1 MSEIKLIA
9 TYEVDGESFKTRE
22 EAERYLCEKE
32 KDSLLSN
39 PIYKNSLFRS
49 TSFYEHYI
57 YDGAEHESRKC
68 VGRFT
73 TLREALEH
81 MPNYRNSMGK
91 NGSGVIDFVK
101 ITENDGAQGFVEVER
116 NTIISVV

>member
-9 TYEVDGESFKTRE
+9 TYEVDGKSFKTRE

-73 TLREALEH
+73 TLREALNH

-91 NGSGVIDFVK
+91 QGSGYVDFVEIK
-101 ITENDGAQGFVEVER
+101 ENDGAQGFVEIER
-116 NTIISVV
+116 NTIYSVV